1 MNNSYSRLHLERGGE
16 PWKNWGQGEFN
27 WYVLGES
34 KPWLSVAEPE
44 GLLKPVRAQ
53 VNPSGIPDAGHGA
66 AGFDVFCWLYGLLWS
81 DLFWFSS
88 VPSVWNVKGP
98 SIPPHIGSMW
108 LVFDF
113 KEAYLFRDC
122 LESQKRCWILAFE
135 QRWDSQRLW
144 GLLERVQVHF
154 VLWNINETLGVRGGM
169 LWFKVMCLGVKLI
182 GGEIV
187 VVHIDC
193 QLDKNL
199 EPHGRQT
206 SVWLEHGWK
215 NDAWWTM
222 PWGTMREA
230 LGKKAEGLFCQVNF
244 VPRIVLGYDFMSPV
258 TYIHI

>member
-1 MNNSYSRLHLERGGE
+1 M
-16 PWKNWGQGEFN
+16 
-27 WYVLGES
+27 VLQD
-34 KPWLSVAEPE
+34 LMFF
-44 GLLKPVRAQ
+44 
-53 VNPSGIPDAGHGA
+53 
-66 AGFDVFCWLYGLLWS
+66 AGFMACCGLI
-81 DLFWFSS
+81 F
-88 VPSVWNVKGP
+88 
-98 SIPPHIGSMW
+98 
-108 LVFDF
+108 FDF
-113 KEAYLFRDC
+113 LLLLLFGMWRGPLYHHILEVCGLFLILKRLICSEIVLSLRRDVG
-122 LESQKRCWILAFE
+122 SYAFE

-215 NDAWWTM
+215 NDVWWTM

-258 TYIHI
+258 TYIYI